1 MNKLFNRFLINFPK
15 NTVFGW
21 GAKIDKI
28 DTMKVLGIS
37 YHKRKYMIFNNKHPY
52 VLKIKYLDIEK
63 NNMHHYSLNGNPSIY
78 ITPLTKPNII
88 TFDSSHICDTNYVVI
103 SRRFENENTC
113 KHFINDLK
121 LNIDNINNTIDILLS
136 QHYIKK

>member
-1 MNKLFNRFLINFPK
+1 MNRIFNRFLINFPN

-37 YHKRKYMIFNNKHPY
+37 SHKRKYMIFNKNHPY

-63 NNMHHYSLNGNPSIY
+63 NHMQYYNVNGNPSVF
-78 ITPLTKPNII
+78 ITPFTSPDII
-88 TFDSSHICDTNYVVI
+88 VIDDSHLYDINYVVI
-103 SRRFENENTC
+103 SRRFQDKDTC
-113 KHFINDLK
+113 VNFMNNMKIRIDGIDK
-121 LNIDNINNTIDILLS
+121 NIQAALLDS
-136 QHYIKK
+136 DIKK

>member
-37 YHKRKYMIFNNKHPY
+37 YHKPFTNVIQEQS
-52 VLKIKYLDIEK
+52 D
-63 NNMHHYSLNGNPSIY
+63 SLY
-78 ITPLTKPNII
+78 
-88 TFDSSHICDTNYVVI
+88 
-103 SRRFENENTC
+103 
-113 KHFINDLK
+113 
-121 LNIDNINNTIDILLS
+121 
-136 QHYIKK
+136 